1 MTEAGTRHAADAFA
15 HGDRAD
21 LKEMTMTTEFVD
33 VDVRP
38 ILRAGGEPFS
48 VIMQAVEGLEPDQGI
63 RLFATFKP
71 IPLFGVLGSRGF
83 CYEAIEL
90 DDGEWE
96 VLFRPAGTDLTLPSA
111 SPGRADAAA
120 WAAPSIDLDNRDL
133 DPPEPMA
140 RILEATE
147 RLKGGEVLSALLM
160 REPRFLF
167 SELAKRGHDW
177 RGGFNPGRTVYKI
190 LIRVGPTKGA
200 QG

>member
-1 MTEAGTRHAADAFA
+1 MTI
-15 HGDRAD
+15 
-21 LKEMTMTTEFVD
+21 EFVD

-48 VIMQAVEGLEPDQGI
+48 VIMQAVEGLQPGQGV

-71 IPLFGVLGSRGF
+71 IPLFGVMGSRGF
-83 CYEAIEL
+83 SHEAIAL

-96 VLFRPAGTDLTLPSA
+96 VLFRPAGTSLTPPPAA
-111 SPGRADAAA
+111 SGEVDAAA
-120 WAAPSIDLDNRDL
+120 WPESSIDLDNRDL

-147 RLKGGEVLSALLM
+147 RLQPGEVLSALLL

-167 SELAKRGHDW
+167 PELAKRGHQW
-177 RGGFNPGRTVYKI
+177 RGGFDPERTTYKI
-190 LIRVGPTKGA
+190 LIRICPNKAA